1 MKLRRIIA
9 TITVAAVFFLAPSTI
24 PVKAVIS
31 VSPCGPFSWLAAD
44 TAFAQVIPCPVTGGT
59 SSSAGVA
66 ATGGFIGFVALLAAY
81 DFVRRT
87 TCIGDP
93 WGLGGPS
100 DIRLSNCFVRVL
112 VPVTLALVSSNFAL
126 GWQNASRSGHRLA
139 EAGTAEP
146 PRVTYAGR
154 AAYEIVRGQ

>member
-66 ATGGFIGFVALLAAY
+66 AIGGFIGFVALLAAY

-93 WGLGGPS
+93 WGLGGPGFS
-100 DIRLSNCFVRVL
+100 E
-112 VPVTLALVSSNFAL
+112 PMPA
-126 GWQNASRSGHRLA
+126 
-139 EAGTAEP
+139 AGSILP
-146 PRVTYAGR
+146 PQCKV
-154 AAYEIVRGQ
+154 AAYKGKRHRH